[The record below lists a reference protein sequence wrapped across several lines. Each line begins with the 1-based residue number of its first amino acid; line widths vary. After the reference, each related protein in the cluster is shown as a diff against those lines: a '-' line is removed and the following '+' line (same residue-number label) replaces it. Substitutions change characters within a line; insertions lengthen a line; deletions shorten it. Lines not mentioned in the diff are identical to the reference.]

1 VKTDSLF
8 YRLFQQLPTLVFDLI
23 GLRVPDADSYRFGSE
38 EVKQTAFR
46 LDGVLFP
53 PVENR
58 RQPLLF
64 VEVQFQPDKAFYG
77 RFFSE
82 IFLYLRH
89 HKPGNPWQAV
99 VIYPN
104 RRIEENSDSH
114 YDELLEGSRVH
125 RVYLEE
131 FTNEETNNIGV
142 NLLQLIAIEEKRSVA
157 RAFTL
162 VERVR
167 NEPVDVQWKN
177 QMLDLIETIM
187 VYKLPRL
194 DRGEIQRMLNINDV
208 ELKQTR
214 FYQDVFA
221 EGRQEGKQ
229 EGKQE
234 GRQEGKQEGEAGL
247 VIRQLTRR
255 LGPLDPAAVERIR
268 ALPVPKIEALAEA
281 LLDFSERDDLDG
293 WLKAQAE

>member
-23 GLRVPDADSYRFGSE
+23 GLQVPNADAYRFGSE

-46 LDGVLFP
+46 LDGVLLP
-53 PVENR
+53 PTENR
-58 RQPLLF
+58 RQPILF
-64 VEVQFQPDKAFYG
+64 VEAQFQPDKTFYG

-89 HKPGNPWQAV
+89 YRPGNPWQAV
-99 VIYPN
+99 VIYPE
-104 RRIEENSDSH
+104 RQMEAKGEGH
-114 YDELLEGSRVH
+114 YDELLKSRRVH
-125 RVYLEE
+125 CVYLEE
-131 FTNEETNNIGV
+131 IADEETNNIGV
-142 NLLQLIAIEEKRSVA
+142 NLVRLIAIEEKRSVVQA
-157 RAFTL
+157 SSL

-167 NEPVDVQWKN
+167 NEPADVQWKN

-194 DRGEIQRMLNINDV
+194 DRGEIQRMLNISDV

-221 EGRQEGKQ
+221 EGKQ
-229 EGKQE
+229 EGKQ
-234 GRQEGKQEGEAGL
+234 
-247 VIRQLTRR
+247 
-255 LGPLDPAAVERIR
+255 
-268 ALPVPKIEALAEA
+268 
-281 LLDFSERDDLDG
+281 
-293 WLKAQAE
+293 